1 MPVIYMEQEAV
12 RSLTE
17 RDIKKLIEL
26 SNQSIGRYENL
37 ENYYAGKHEILN
49 RHTGD
54 PNIPN
59 NKIVNNMPKY
69 ITDTA
74 TGYFMGKPVSYS
86 CENEQYMDTLQQIFD
101 YNDEQDE
108 NSELEK
114 KCSIDGHCYEMLYVD
129 DQGWIRF
136 SLVTP
141 DSALFIYETGCEH
154 LLAVVRYMKSY
165 NVLTNKTTYYAEF
178 WTDTFCMY
186 FRSVN
191 SCNYELMDIRDHYWS
206 DVPFVE
212 FLNNQERIGD
222 FEGIITLVDA
232 YNLAQSNTANFFQYN
247 DQAILTITNM
257 GDVTTDDVKDMK
269 EKGTVILEDQG
280 SMGWL
285 TKEVNDA
292 ALENYKK
299 RLRED
304 MHFWSSVPNMTD
316 ESLGSQ
322 LSGVAI
328 SYKMWNFEQLVVT
341 KERKF
346 KKALQRRIE
355 LITNMLN
362 FLGASYDYTTVNMTF
377 RRNMP
382 QNVSEIASMI
392 SMLRGF
398 LSDKT
403 LMQLVPNVE
412 DPQEELDRREAEEQA
427 TMKKYGAGDYGNL
440 KEDPVLEP
448 DDGS

>member
-17 RDIKKLIEL
+17 SDIKKLIEL
-26 SNQSIGRYENL
+26 SNQSISRYENL

-49 RHTGD
+49 RHIGD

-74 TGYFMGKPVSYS
+74 TGYFMGKPVTYLA
-86 CENEQYMDTLQQIFD
+86 EDEAYMESLQQIFD

-141 DSALFIYETGCEH
+141 NSALFIYETGSEH
-154 LLAVVRYMKSY
+154 LLAVVRYMQSY
-165 NVLTNKTTYYAEF
+165 NMLTNKKTYYAEF

-186 FRSVN
+186 FRSIN
-191 SCNYELMDIRDHYWS
+191 SHNYELMDIRDHYWS

-232 YNLAQSNTANFFQYN
+232 YNLAQSNTANFFEYN
-247 DQAILTITNM
+247 DQAILTIANM
-257 GDVTTDDVKDMK
+257 GDVSTDDVKDMK
-269 EKGTVILEDQG
+269 EKGTVILEDGG

-292 ALENYKK
+292 ALENYKQ

-316 ESLGSQ
+316 ESLGAQ

-362 FLGASYDYTTVNMTF
+362 FLGASYDYKSVNITF

-412 DPQEELDRREAEEQA
+412 DPQEELERREAEEQDA
-427 TMKKYGAGDYGNL
+427 MKKYGAGDYGNL
-440 KEDPVLEP
+440 QEDPVTEP